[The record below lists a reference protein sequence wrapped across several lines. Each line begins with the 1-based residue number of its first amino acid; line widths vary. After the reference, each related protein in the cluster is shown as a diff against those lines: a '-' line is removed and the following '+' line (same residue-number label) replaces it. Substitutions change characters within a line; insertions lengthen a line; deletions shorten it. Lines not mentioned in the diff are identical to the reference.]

1 MEIIEHKEGKTLV
14 LAVIGRMDAL
24 TSPTFDRCFSDCLSS
39 GEKRLRVD
47 LSGVD
52 YISSAGI
59 RSLLVISKRIKEE
72 TGRIVFCGL
81 SDAVKK
87 AFQNTGLTSILR
99 IATEEMPVMK
109 APPLSDLQYAECFNA
124 FKQISNEWTA
134 IEEWMNEKFIPALG
148 DRSSLDI
155 LSVGSG
161 TGDFDVALMRLLCAK
176 VPAISYVAL
185 DPNREHNRRFQER
198 FEKSGLDT
206 VSLEILPSV
215 FRDDCVAGTFD
226 VILMSHCLYYVEER
240 KQAIR
245 IALSQLNPGGSL
257 LIFHQTPMGINEIQ
271 RTFMGQVKGDL
282 KEHFSSRDIMEM
294 FNELGVGFSFDVII
308 SDLDVTDCITGN
320 QQGCLLLNFFLE
332 SKLDDIDEFMR
343 KKIVGTMKEISR
355 EREGRH
361 YMFHPGGIFWVKNSN
376 SHFGTAIPV

>member
-1 MEIIEHKEGKTLV
+1 MEIIEHKEGETLV

-24 TSPTFDRCFSDCLSS
+24 TSPTFDRCLSDCLSS
-39 GEKRLRVD
+39 GEERLRID

-59 RSLLVISKRIKEE
+59 RSLLVISKQMNTKMERID
-72 TGRIVFCGL
+72 FCGL
-81 SDAVKK
+81 SGAVKK
-87 AFQNTGLTSILR
+87 AFQDTGLTSILK

-109 APPLSDLQYAECFNA
+109 SPPLSDLQYAECFNA

-134 IEEWMNEKFIPALG
+134 IEEWVNEKFIPALG
-148 DRSSLDI
+148 DLSSLDI

-161 TGDFDVALMRLLCAK
+161 TGDFDLTLMRLLRSK

-185 DPNREHNRRFQER
+185 DPNQEHNRRFQEG
-198 FEKSGLDT
+198 FEKSDLDT
-206 VSLEILPSV
+206 VSLRIIQSV
-215 FRDDCVAGTFD
+215 FREDRVAGTFD
-226 VILMSHCLYYVEER
+226 VILMTHCLYYVEER

-245 IALSQLNPGGSL
+245 LALSRLKPGGSL

-271 RTFMGQVKGDL
+271 RTFMRQVKGDV
-282 KEHFSSRDIMEM
+282 KEEFSSRDIMDV
-294 FNELGVGFSFDVII
+294 FNEMGVGFSFDVII

-320 QQGCLLLNFFLE
+320 QRGRLLLNFFLE
-332 SKLDDIDEFMR
+332 SNLDDVDQFMR

-355 EREGRH
+355 ERDGRR
-361 YMFHPGGIFWVKNSN
+361 YMFHPGGIFWVKNLGVS
-376 SHFGTAIPV
+376 TT